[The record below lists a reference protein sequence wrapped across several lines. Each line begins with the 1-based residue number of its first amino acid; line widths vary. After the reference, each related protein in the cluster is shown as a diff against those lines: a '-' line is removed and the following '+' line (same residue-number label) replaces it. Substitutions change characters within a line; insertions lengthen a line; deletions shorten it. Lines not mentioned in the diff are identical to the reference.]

1 MKHYTI
7 TLNFDL
13 SNYDIKVLSLLYM
26 PLINMASFSL
36 YMALYSYHYLKSSV
50 VVEEHQLL
58 DHLNLKTTLFKQA
71 REKLE
76 AFELLET
83 YQKDEDIIL
92 KLKSP
97 LTAKQFLSDTIF
109 GSYLQAEL
117 GESYIQ
123 TMIVQ
128 FQMETTSLEHYQNMT
143 KSFDEVFEVKHHK
156 KVDIKQALFG
166 NGGHQAR
173 ASVPEFSFETWIET
187 LPKRYQQAA
196 MYRASYQQHLSH
208 IAYIYQLTP
217 EQLKTLILKLTP
229 EQALDHRAL
238 NLQARL
244 FLETLNQS
252 LTISTKDKGSLESQI
267 GKLSPFYII
276 EKYAL
281 KEVQGLALQTV
292 ADLTERHAV
301 DMGIINVLVMFVLK
315 RKDGVL
321 PHVHYLEKILQDWLY
336 KGVRTTEDALKM
348 ISELEVKYTPKV
360 KTTQKSVEPDW
371 LESYFSEIKKKES
384 LL

>member
-1 MKHYTI
+1 MKQYKI

-26 PLINMASFSL
+26 PLINMASFSM
-36 YMALYSYHYLKSSV
+36 YMALYSYHYLKPNV
-50 VVEEHQLL
+50 IIDEHQLL
-58 DHLNLKTTLFKQA
+58 DHFNLKTTLFKQA

-83 YQKDEDIIL
+83 YQKENEIVL

-117 GESYIQ
+117 GATYIES
-123 TMIVQ
+123 MIAQ
-128 FQMETTSLEHYQNMT
+128 FQMDVSHLDHYDNMT

-156 KVDIKQALFG
+156 KVDIPHALFG

-173 ASVPEFSFETWIET
+173 ASVPEFPFETWIET

-196 MYRASYQQHLSH
+196 MYRASYQQHLAH
-208 IAYIYQLTP
+208 IAFIYQLTP
-217 EQLKTLILKLTP
+217 EQLKELILKLSP
-229 EQALDHRAL
+229 EQALDQRAL

-244 FLETLNQS
+244 FLESIHQS
-252 LTISTKDKGSLESQI
+252 LTIKTKEEGSLEAQI
-267 GKLSPFYII
+267 ARVSPFYII

-321 PHVHYLEKILQDWLY
+321 PHLHYLEKILQDWLY

-360 KTTQKSVEPDW
+360 SKTQKSVEPDW
-371 LESYFSEIKKKES
+371 LESYFSELKKKES
-384 LL
+384 AL